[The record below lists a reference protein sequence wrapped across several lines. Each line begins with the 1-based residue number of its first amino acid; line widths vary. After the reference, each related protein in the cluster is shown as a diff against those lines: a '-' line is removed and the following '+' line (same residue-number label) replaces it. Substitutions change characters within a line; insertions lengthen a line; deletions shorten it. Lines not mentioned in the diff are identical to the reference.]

1 MFRKKERK
9 LYGKKMLKMAER
21 QRKITQERHQLG
33 QCLISLSGEVCRKF
47 LVLKDQ

>member
-21 QRKITQERHQLG
+21 QKENNT
-33 QCLISLSGEVCRKF
+33 GETSAWPMF
-47 LVLKDQ
+47 DQPLW